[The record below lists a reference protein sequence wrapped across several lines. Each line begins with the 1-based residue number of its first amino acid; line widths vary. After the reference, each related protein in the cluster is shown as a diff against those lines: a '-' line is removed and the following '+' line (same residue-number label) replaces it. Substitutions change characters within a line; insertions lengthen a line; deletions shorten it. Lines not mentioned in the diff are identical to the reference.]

1 MVVKFVI
8 DFSPFARRLV
18 RPDRPASQRIRVPEP
33 YPIPGG
39 VGQLQSPPARGVR
52 SREAVREVAA
62 RLAGEHCPG
71 SSPQNGRPPW
81 HNRLRANRPFVAP
94 RGAARQAGRSLAPGQ
109 GRRNRSE
116 ENTSELQSLMRS
128 SYAVFCLKKKNHTN

>member
-71 SSPQNGRPPW
+71 SSPQNGRSDE
-81 HNRLRANRPFVAP
+81 H
-94 RGAARQAGRSLAPGQ
+94 
-109 GRRNRSE
+109 
-116 ENTSELQSLMRS
+116 TSELQSLMRI
-128 SYAVFCLKKKNHTN
+128 SYAVFCLKKKN

>member
-1 MVVKFVI
+1 MIRRPPRSTRTDTLFPYTTLFRSAAFAKMVVKFVI

-81 HNRLRANRPFVAP
+81 HNRLRANRPFVD
-94 RGAARQAGRSLAPGQ
+94 R
-109 GRRNRSE
+109 
-116 ENTSELQSLMRS
+116 TS
-128 SYAVFCLKKKNHTN
+128 